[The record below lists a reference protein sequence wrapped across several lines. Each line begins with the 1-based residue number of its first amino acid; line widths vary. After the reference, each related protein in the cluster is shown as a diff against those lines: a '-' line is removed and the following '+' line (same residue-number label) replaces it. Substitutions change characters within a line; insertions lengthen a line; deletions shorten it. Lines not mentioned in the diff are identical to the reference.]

1 MESGTKIRASELKG
15 EIGMAAFSTA
25 SFLLVLR
32 ETIEAALIVSILLAY
47 LDKTNNVRF
56 KKDVWIGTIAAVI
69 MSVLGA
75 VLFTQFLGGFEGTT
89 EKLFEGIVMVT
100 AAGVLSWMIIW
111 MMRNGRYLKQ
121 ELQEK
126 VDLAMTEEKKYAL
139 LSLAFISVFREGI
152 ETILFIGGVSSS
164 EDPTGVLV
172 SALFGA
178 LAAMGLAIGLFRGV
192 VNLDLKKFFNV
203 TSIILILFAAGLF
216 AHGIHEFQEL
226 GWFGPEES
234 FLNTPL
240 FVIPL
245 SDKEGVLGPLLRALF
260 GYQDK
265 PTPLEIL
272 AYVFYWVA
280 IGFVYKKIQ
289 NQHLKREAMTA
300 ASA

>member
-1 MESGTKIRASELKG
+1 MV
-15 EIGMAAFSTA
+15 AFSTA

-47 LDKTNNVRF
+47 LDKTSNPKF
-56 KKDVWIGTIAAVI
+56 KRDVWIGTITAVI
-69 MSVLGA
+69 LSAFGA
-75 VLFTQFLGGFEGTT
+75 VVFTQFLDGFEGTT
-89 EKLFEGIVMVT
+89 EKLFEGFVMVI

-111 MMRNGRYLKQ
+111 MMRHGRYIKQ

-126 VDLAMTEEKKYAL
+126 VDLAMSEEKKYAI

-152 ETILFIGGVSSS
+152 ETILFIGGISSS

-172 SALFGA
+172 SAVIGA
-178 LAAMGLAIGLFRGV
+178 LVAVALAIGLFRGV
-192 VNLDLKKFFNV
+192 INLDLKKFFNV
-203 TSIILILFAAGLF
+203 TSVILILFAAGLF
-216 AHGIHEFQEL
+216 ANGMHEFQEL
-226 GWFGPEES
+226 GWFGPEEA

-265 PTPLEIL
+265 PTPLEII
-272 AYVFYWVA
+272 AYLFYWVA
-280 IGFVYKKIQ
+280 IGFVYTRIKAQFDRLNVK
-289 NQHLKREAMTA
+289 AV